1 MPRSPTRPQSI
12 GSTATGN
19 SLRILISAEETGGTM
34 SMVETLVKPGSGP
47 TYHSHAREDETF
59 YVVFGTAE
67 VWIDREIFRCEAGD
81 RVFGPR
87 NVFHTYRN
95 VGNTD
100 LKMILARLIHQ
111 RDGRCYGLTTG
122 CVTDAAAG
130 CWVNRVLVRQMCQAL
145 QVARVWGERGTGPDG
160 YGGRQQRALARL
172 RNRAASGHA
181 AAKAMRI
188 RLVVSLIRAASLSS
202 RRRMV
207 ANSALASG

>member
-34 SMVETLVKPGSGP
+34 SMVETLVRPGSGP

-59 YVVFGTAE
+59 YVVSGTPE

-100 LKMILARLIHQ
+100 LKMILVYTPGGFEQSFLDREAMLE
-111 RDGRCYGLTTG
+111 
-122 CVTDAAAG
+122 AG
-130 CWVNRVLVRQMCQAL
+130 KDQSEV
-145 QVARVWGERGTGPDG
+145 G
-160 YGGRQQRALARL
+160 
-172 RNRAASGHA
+172 
-181 AAKAMRI
+181 
-188 RLVVSLIRAASLSS
+188 
-202 RRRMV
+202 RMV
-207 ANSALASG
+207 SERYGVTRGQLPG